1 MIYEPIFSL
10 PAVAAPTVL
19 DTVVPA
25 PVVIPSVA
33 TMNDDKEPVLQD
45 SIEPIATHE
54 GEQQQPQ
61 TEDVPNMKAPKRSQ
75 RVRKSV
81 IPTDYE
87 VYNTEEFQMEDDSH
101 LI

>member
-25 PVVIPSVA
+25 PVVIPPVA

-61 TEDVPNMKAPKRSQ
+61 TEDVPNVEAPSRS
-75 RVRKSV
+75 
-81 IPTDYE
+81 
-87 VYNTEEFQMEDDSH
+87 
-101 LI
+101 